1 MYISRY
7 NRYYKYNGILFVF
20 NLLSKSILE
29 VDPEIFHLLNHNLIE
44 ELFNLSTP
52 ELDILFNEQILFKD
66 KEEERI
72 QLLKH
77 YYSIAN
83 DNETATLFVSLTKTC
98 NMACNYCY
106 QDFREENSMTNNF
119 LSDENIKQLKK
130 FVENLNIQNLGL
142 VYFGGEPTCNL
153 VGLIKLIQEMN
164 CIQGITVY
172 NSLISNG
179 SILSEE
185 LLNEINNC
193 NNFSVQITID
203 GPQFLH
209 DSHRIYKDGSGTFSD
224 IYSNL
229 RYLAY
234 ESTCR
239 IMIRINIKTANRN
252 EYEEFLLQL
261 WEDFGTRILINFHL
275 VFDGQRKKNKNQASI
290 DFIRNLEEYAIDLGL
305 NVSYDIGD
313 APCILHAKNGYTLD
327 ENLKLYQCP
336 GSLYGRSIGE
346 IDSERMSAFYHSSDT
361 YPPIR
366 QCVYLCKNAPI
377 CYGGC
382 ILSNFRCKKN
392 ELNQRINKY
401 VEFEINKYL
410 RERG

>member
-275 VFDGQRKKNKNQASI
+275 VFDGQRKKTKIKRA
-290 DFIRNLEEYAIDLGL
+290 LTLLG
-305 NVSYDIGD
+305 I
-313 APCILHAKNGYTLD
+313 
-327 ENLKLYQCP
+327 
-336 GSLYGRSIGE
+336 
-346 IDSERMSAFYHSSDT
+346 
-361 YPPIR
+361 
-366 QCVYLCKNAPI
+366 
-377 CYGGC
+377 
-382 ILSNFRCKKN
+382 
-392 ELNQRINKY
+392 
-401 VEFEINKYL
+401 
-410 RERG
+410 